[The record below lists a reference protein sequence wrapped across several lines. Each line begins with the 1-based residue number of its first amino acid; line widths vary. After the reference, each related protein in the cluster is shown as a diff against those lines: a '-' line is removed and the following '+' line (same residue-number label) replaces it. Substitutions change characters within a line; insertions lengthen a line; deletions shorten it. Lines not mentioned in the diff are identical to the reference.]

1 MISARLVVLAFP
13 LVIAVTSFFLPSY
26 WITLLTSAGIIAL
39 VCLGLGVMASQAG
52 IASFGQAAFV
62 GVAAYTTAIL
72 TTQFG
77 ISPWISLFGS
87 LLATT
92 LAAFVIGWVTVRLS
106 GHFLVLG
113 TIGWGVSFF
122 YLLANIP
129 ALGGYN
135 GIGGLPSIIPIS
147 GLEGRIAL
155 NILVWSI
162 VCLAALVFMNILDS
176 APGRA
181 IRAVRFK
188 AMAESFGVDTAHYKL
203 TVFVLAAQAAGLA
216 GWLQA
221 HFLRFVNPNPFSLN
235 ASVEYMFVSI
245 IGGVGHLL
253 GGMIGAIVAIFTKSN
268 LQTVLPGIVPVTGN
282 YEVVAFGVLVL
293 LLLHFAPS
301 GITQWVP
308 ERLRARARL
317 PEGSA
322 QELPER
328 DKPGAGTTVV
338 RADHVSKHFGG
349 VKAVNDVSLDVRAA
363 EIVALVGPNGAG
375 KSTMF
380 DLLSGL
386 AGVTSGAVYL
396 MEDQVQGASARSIVR
411 RGVARTFQHSQ
422 LNEDMTVLEN
432 IALGGHLRQPCS
444 VIRAALRMDRAEEHA
459 LLAKSAELAAF
470 LGLGDVLHQR
480 AGWLALGQQRIVEVA
495 RALMVDP
502 VLVLLDEP
510 AAGLRYHE
518 KQALIAAIHEMRKRG
533 IAVLIVEH
541 DLDFVGQI
549 ADRTVVLDFGSKI
562 AEGTPDEV
570 LENQRVIEAYLGA
583 PRNRA

>member
-1 MISARLVVLAFP
+1 MMAARLLVLATP
-13 LVIAVTSFFLPSY
+13 LLVAAVSFLLPNY
-26 WITLLTSAGIIAL
+26 WVTLMTSAGMIAL
-39 VCLGLGVMASQAG
+39 VCIGLGVMAGQAG

-77 ISPWISLFGS
+77 MSPWLSLFGS
-87 LLATT
+87 LATT
-92 LAAFVIGWVTVRLS
+92 TIAAFVIGWVTVRLS

-135 GIGGLPSIIPIS
+135 GIAGIPPILSIS
-147 GLEGRIAL
+147 GLDGRIAF
-155 NILVWSI
+155 NIIVWLL
-162 VCLAALVFMNILDS
+162 VCLVAMIFLNVLDS
-176 APGRA
+176 VPGRA
-181 IRAVRFK
+181 IRAVRFT
-188 AMAESFGVDTAHYKL
+188 AMAESFGVDTPRYKL
-203 TVFVLAAQAAGLA
+203 AIFVLAAQAAGLA

-221 HFLRFVNPNPFSLN
+221 HFLRFVNPNPFGLN

-245 IGGVGHLL
+245 IGGVSHLL

-268 LQTVLPGIVPVTGN
+268 LQTYLPGLIPVSGN
-282 YEVVAFGVLVL
+282 FEIVAFGILVL

-308 ERLRARARL
+308 ERFRLRALA
-317 PEGSA
+317 PQGATGSLA
-322 QELPER
+322 QRP
-328 DKPGAGTTVV
+328 KPAANTVV
-338 RADHVSKHFGG
+338 LKADSVSKHFGG
-349 VKAVNDVSLDVRAA
+349 VVAVNDVSIEVRAA

-375 KSTMF
+375 KSTLF
-380 DLLSGL
+380 DLVSGL
-386 AGVTSGAVYL
+386 TAVTAGQISL
-396 MEDQVQGASARSIVR
+396 MGERVDGSAARAIVR
-411 RGVARTFQHSQ
+411 KGVARTFQHAQ

-432 IALGGHLRQPCS
+432 IALGGHLRQSSS
-444 VIRAALRMDRAEEHA
+444 VVRSALRLDRRAEHA
-459 LLAKSAELAAF
+459 LLAKSAEQAGL
-470 LGLGDVLHQR
+470 LGLKDELDQR

-518 KQALIAAIHEMRKRG
+518 KQALILAIQEMRRRG
-533 IAVLIVEH
+533 VAVLIVEH
-541 DLDFVGQI
+541 DLEFVGEI
-549 ADRTVVLDFGSKI
+549 ADRTIVLDFGSKI
-562 AEGTPDEV
+562 AEGAPADV
-570 LENQRVIEAYLGA
+570 LDNQRVIDAYLGA
-583 PRNRA
+583 PREQA